1 MASAAVLPAHAQR
14 LNVKAMSTVERAY
27 ALARSGQ
34 IRDINTLK
42 DRLKAEGFRAVDA
55 LLAARSI
62 RGHLEAIC
70 AACFQPAETAED
82 ETPKTEDELGQVGST
97 H

>member
-1 MASAAVLPAHAQR
+1 MPTL
-14 LNVKAMSTVERAY
+14 ERAY

-34 IRDINTLK
+34 FSNVDTLT
-42 DRLKAEGFRAVDA
+42 DRLKADGCRAVDA

-70 AACFQPAETAED
+70 AATFKPPETD
-82 ETPKTEDELGQVGST
+82 
-97 H
+97 

>member
-1 MASAAVLPAHAQR
+1 
-14 LNVKAMSTVERAY
+14 MSTVERAY

-70 AACFQPAETAED
+70 AACFQPAEPEN
-82 ETPKTEDELGQVGST
+82 EPGQISSPN
-97 H
+97 